1 MAEHSEKL
9 EYVRRICA
17 VTGKNARPD
26 TEKSGVAGTDLGI
39 PFADGDDLYLLFG
52 DTFSEFWQ
60 KGRWINNC
68 LAKVGRFSPGEGLS
82 LSGFV
87 CGGDGLAKELVTAK
101 KEDKVQMTCIP
112 TGAVSIGGVFY
123 MFVMSIVTWKPRW
136 TIEDCALYIS
146 RDKGISWEKSP
157 EVHFSK
163 EEAPSFGQVFPLEVG
178 EYVYLF
184 GIPEARDGACKLARV
199 PKEKLD
205 NFEKY
210 EYYIGNKG
218 DAPVFVAG
226 REGLRRMEK
235 SAESVVIDAPCG
247 EMSVMYN
254 EYLKKYLAVYL
265 GTSSPGMVFRTA
277 DRPWGPWSGRET
289 VALQKDYP
297 GLYGGFVHEK
307 LIADGGK
314 SVFFMMSE
322 WQPYNVSLFE
332 MRFKSDVR

>member
-1 MAEHSEKL
+1 M
-9 EYVRRICA
+9 
-17 VTGKNARPD
+17 
-26 TEKSGVAGTDLGI
+26 
-39 PFADGDDLYLLFG
+39 
-52 DTFSEFWQ
+52 
-60 KGRWINNC
+60 
-68 LAKVGRFSPGEGLS
+68 
-82 LSGFV
+82 
-87 CGGDGLAKELVTAK
+87 TAK

-265 GTSSPGMVFRTA
+265 GTSSPGMVFRDGRSAVGAVERAGNGGAAKGLSRPLRRVCARKA
-277 DRPWGPWSGRET
+277 DRRRREIRLFHDER
-289 VALQKDYP
+289 VAAL
-297 GLYGGFVHEK
+297 
-307 LIADGGK
+307 
-314 SVFFMMSE
+314 
-322 WQPYNVSLFE
+322 
-332 MRFKSDVR
+332 